1 MALIS
6 VTLNCSHSQ
15 PSLPPPY
22 PPNIL
27 LCHILSQIVANSTSH
42 SPVSNSVKHFPLPSY
57 PSSLPFSPWKP
68 GDAYS
73 LGGASNV
80 QTR

>member
-1 MALIS
+1 MIS
-6 VTLNCSHSQ
+6 VTLNCSQTQ
-15 PSLPPPY
+15 PTLPPPY

-27 LCHILSQIVANSTSH
+27 LCHILSHIVGQRNSSQEL
-42 SPVSNSVKHFPLPSY
+42 KHLPPYPPY

-68 GDAYS
+68 GDAYK
-73 LGGASNV
+73 LGGDNNL